1 MALAQSLHKKVQQDL
16 PDFEYEIGIGRHY
29 ASNMELFRSF
39 YEAKVALEL
48 GKYELQHEAV
58 RHFENIGI
66 ARLLSNIH
74 HHILHDYYMEVLK
87 ELFEDEE
94 NSPVYIDTLESFFQN
109 NADINRTAEQLY
121 IHPNTLRKRLKKL
134 ETILSIGFNKLDD
147 LLEIYVALKIMKM
160 IK

>member
-1 MALAQSLHKKVQQDL
+1 M
-16 PDFEYEIGIGRHY
+16 G
-29 ASNMELFRSF
+29 N
-39 YEAKVALEL
+39 
-48 GKYELQHEAV
+48 YELQYEAV

-87 ELFEDEE
+87 ELFKDEE

-134 ETILSIGFNKLDD
+134 ETILSIDFNKLDD